1 MRPPTIER
9 WHQIFTSS
17 APADAATLLDELLDE
32 DCVFT
37 SPVVHTPQQGKALT
51 TMYLMAAMHVLAN
64 DTFHYSAEWYAD
76 TSAVLEFN
84 TVIDGITINGV
95 DMIGWDHEGRITSF
109 KVMVRPLKAIN
120 LLHQKM
126 GELLAAK
133 P

>member
-9 WHQIFTSS
+9 WHQMLAS
-17 APADAATLLDELLDE
+17 PATDTPALLGELLAE

-37 SPVVHTPQQGKALT
+37 SPVVHTPQQGKAIT
-51 TMYLMAAMHVLAN
+51 EKYLLAAFSVLNN
-64 DTFHYSAEWYAD
+64 DQFHYVREWSTA

-84 TVIDGITINGV
+84 TVVDGISINGIDMV
-95 DMIGWDHEGRITSF
+95 DWDDEGRITAF

-126 GELLAAK
+126 GAILSAG
-133 P
+133 